1 MLAFGMTSIRA
12 KVAAGL
18 ALLTLA
24 PLLAACDA
32 TNLYLG
38 HRTVVGVNAA
48 VNQDQTTGHVIIG
61 YDRKFGAIVPVS
73 APPLANGRIAPNPD
87 AREAM
92 SVLSCSELEID
103 GIFLTGFK
111 EYLATGAAATNFAKK
126 ITTPE
131 TRAAMKEIFD
141 CYDDEAVKNADT
153 AGSTPASQP

>member
-1 MLAFGMTSIRA
+1 MLAIGMTSIRGT
-12 KVAAGL
+12 VAAGA
-18 ALLTLA
+18 ALLILA

-73 APPLANGRIAPNPD
+73 APPTANKNVTPNTD

-111 EYLATGAAATNFAKK
+111 EYLATGAAATGFAQAIKTK
-126 ITTPE
+126 E
-131 TRAAMKEIFD
+131 QRAAMKEIFD
-141 CYDDEAVKNADT
+141 CYDDEVAKNADT
-153 AGSTPASQP
+153 AGSTPAPQP